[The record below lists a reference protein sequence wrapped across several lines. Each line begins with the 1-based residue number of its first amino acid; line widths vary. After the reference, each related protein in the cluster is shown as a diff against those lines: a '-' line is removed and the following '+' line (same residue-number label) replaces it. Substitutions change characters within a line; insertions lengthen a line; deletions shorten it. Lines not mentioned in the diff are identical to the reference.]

1 VWINEPWPDLRPGRK
16 EVLDVEDWAEI
27 RRLHLADGLSI
38 KEIVRR
44 TGIARNTVRSAV
56 RAETPP
62 VFDRMPRP
70 SAVDAVEAE
79 IKLLLAEFPRMP
91 ATVIAERIGWD
102 RSLTILKDRVRE
114 LRPLFLPPDPS
125 QRTEYRPGEL
135 AQWDLWFP
143 PVKIPLGQAQ
153 SAVLPVIVGVSG
165 YSRTITGRMIA
176 TREAHDILLGHLACL
191 LDLGGVPRKG
201 VYDNEAA
208 LVSRHG
214 GRPNPTPPFQRFR
227 GTLGMGLVICK
238 PGDPE
243 AKGMVERA
251 NKYLETSFLPGRR
264 FSSPQDFNAQLAMW
278 LRRANNRIHSTLR
291 CRPSDRIVEDR
302 AAMMPLPPVLPDAAW
317 RETKRLGRDHWVRI
331 GTCDYSVHPR
341 AIGRRVDIRMDLDEV
356 VVTCAGDEVARHPR
370 SWAKHRT
377 ITDPD
382 HERAGKIMRAFAAAL
397 ADDDEVEVRDLSVYD
412 RATGVA

>member
-16 EVLDVEDWAEI
+16 DVLDVEDWAEI
-27 RRLHLADGLSI
+27 RRLHLAEGLSI
-38 KEIVRR
+38 KEISRR
-44 TGIARNTVRSAV
+44 LAVARNTVRSAV
-56 RAETPP
+56 RSEGPP
-62 VFDRMPRP
+62 VFDRKPRP
-70 SAVDAVEAE
+70 SAVDAVDGDIRA
-79 IKLLLAEFPRMP
+79 LLAEFPRMP

-102 RSLTILKDRVRE
+102 RSLTILKERVRE
-114 LRPLFLPPDPS
+114 LRPLFVPPDPS

-143 PVKIPLGQAQ
+143 AVKIPLGQAQ

-165 YSRTITGRMIA
+165 YSRTITARMIPS
-176 TREAHDILLGHLACL
+176 REAHDILLGHLACL

-208 LVSRHG
+208 LISRHN

-278 LRRANNRIHSTLR
+278 LRRANNRMHSTLR
-291 CRPSDRIVEDR
+291 CRPSDRIGEDR
-302 AAMMPLPPVLPDAAW
+302 AAMMALPPVLPDPAW

-341 AIGRRVDIRMDLDEV
+341 AIGRRVDIRVDLDEV
-356 VVTCAGDEVARHPR
+356 VVTCAAEEVARHPR
-370 SWAKHRT
+370 SWARHRT

-382 HERAGKIMRAFAAAL
+382 HEQAGKIMRALAAAV
-397 ADDDEVEVRDLSVYD
+397 ADDEDVEVRDLSVYD